1 MVEYIHAGPAV
12 RLAGV
17 PLQSSCLSSINKL
30 LEAFLR
36 SACSRLSS
44 LDVTGQDASQSAVA
58 DFSDGI
64 NTPIRLADF
73 RQAILQPLTSS
84 SVAETIALL
93 KESLLEAEVETAE
106 WVKRRGR
113 TSDPALVGHAL
124 ARRGS
129 SSSNLL
135 LSNAERDDTYA
146 TREEVFDQLRLALVN
161 LSELGARSGFVS
173 TSAASRAAAAI
184 QLCTASPAA
193 YKHISPLLCV
203 YVNPVLKHIAAYIL
217 KACGAYVDDLPVRKA
232 GSLSGQD
239 WLDVVTHDT
248 ALAGLVQ
255 AYSVSVLLSRVMH
268 SR

>member
-1 MVEYIHAGPAV
+1 MDYIHAGPAV

-30 LEAFLR
+30 LEACLR
-36 SACSRLSS
+36 TAVDRLSS
-44 LDVTGQDASQSAVA
+44 LDVTRQDASQIAVT
-58 DFSDGI
+58 DISDSI
-64 NTPIRLADF
+64 NTPTRLADF

-84 SVAETIALL
+84 SVAGTIALL

-129 SSSNLL
+129 SSSNVL
-135 LSNAERDDTYA
+135 LSNAEQNDTCA
-146 TREEVFDQLRLALVN
+146 TRDEVFDQLRLALVN

-173 TSAASRAAAAI
+173 TSAASRAAAAV
-184 QLCTASPAA
+184 QLCTASPTT
-193 YKHISPLLCV
+193 YNRISPLLCV
-203 YVNPVLKHIAAYIL
+203 YVNAVLKHIAAYIL
-217 KACGAYVDDLPVRKA
+217 KACGVYVDDLPVRKA

-239 WLDVVTHDT
+239 WLDVVAHDT

-255 AYSVSVLLSRVMH
+255 AYSVSVALSRVMR